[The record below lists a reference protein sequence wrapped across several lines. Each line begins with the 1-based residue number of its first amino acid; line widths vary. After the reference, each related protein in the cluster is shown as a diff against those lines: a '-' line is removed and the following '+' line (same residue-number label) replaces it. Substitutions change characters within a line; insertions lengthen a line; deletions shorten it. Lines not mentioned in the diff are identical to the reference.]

1 MALTVSATAQS
12 VSGSNS
18 EILFTDTSTGTDVLV
33 TQRRIY
39 AITDVGDFLV
49 EDGSSLEYSEWAIPL
64 ATTITLDLLDK
75 DYGLKLVFQWLDV
88 SNVVLYDYTI
98 DAQGFTQ
105 YNENASF
112 QLTQAL
118 TGNPLLINDN
128 NFAQN
133 KWALRDFID
142 SGNQAILQ
150 ASDLY
155 NAQRCYDAGTE
166 IRLSSQY
173 LFNQN
178 S

>member
-1 MALTVSATAQS
+1 MALTASFTAQS
-12 VSGSNS
+12 VAGSNS
-18 EILFTDTSTGTDVLV
+18 KILFTDTSSGSDGTIV
-33 TQRRIY
+33 TRHIY
-39 AITDVGDFLV
+39 AITDIRTFLV
-49 EDGSSLEYSEWAIPL
+49 VSGTTTKYEVWDFAD
-64 ATTITLDLLDK
+64 TTITLNLLSK
-75 DYGLKLVFQWLDV
+75 DYALKLVAQWINGSGTIV
-88 SNVVLYDYTI
+88 KDYTI

-128 NFAQN
+128 NFSQN

-155 NAQRCYDAGTE
+155 NAQRCYDAGTA